1 MQKIENIILDYGNVI
16 FMIDFAKSQH
26 AFSQLGIENAG
37 EIFAHHGQIELFDN
51 FDKGLI
57 SSAEFRDGIRALAGK
72 PELTD
77 TQIDEAWNAL
87 LIGVPQG
94 KHELLLQLKERYRT
108 FLLSNN
114 NPIHYARCMQQI
126 KEEYGVE
133 DNTPFFEKTYY
144 SHLMGMRKPDPEIF
158 EYVLQQHNLNPQ
170 HTVFIDDSPQH
181 LRTAQQLGLKV
192 ELCTRERPLE
202 IIVKELALI

>member
-1 MQKIENIILDYGNVI
+1 M
-16 FMIDFAKSQH
+16 
-26 AFSQLGIENAG
+26 
-37 EIFAHHGQIELFDN
+37 
-51 FDKGLI
+51 
-57 SSAEFRDGIRALAGK
+57 AGK

-202 IIVKELALI
+202 VIVKELALI